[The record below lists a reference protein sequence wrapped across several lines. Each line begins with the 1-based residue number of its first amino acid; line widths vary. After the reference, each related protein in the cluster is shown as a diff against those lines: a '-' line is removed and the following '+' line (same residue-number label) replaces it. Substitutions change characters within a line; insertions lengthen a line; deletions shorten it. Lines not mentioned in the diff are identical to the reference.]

1 MRGLIIVLFVI
12 VSSFAQDNYS
22 KKDIEKM
29 IAKMVV
35 LGFTGTSI
43 DKNSQIYKDI
53 EFGLG
58 GVILFDKDPNDK
70 KKAKN
75 IENLEQL
82 RVLNQTLQKIS
93 DRKLLISIDQEG
105 GRVQRL
111 KADIGFNETL
121 NANEVSKK
129 GENFAKDS
137 YKAMAKGLSEVGIN
151 LNFAPVVDLAIN
163 KNNGVIYKLG
173 RSYSKDA
180 NEVTKYASIFVDEL

>member
-1 MRGLIIVLFVI
+1 MRGLIIVLFMI

-70 KKAKN
+70 TKAKN
-75 IENLEQL
+75 IENKAQL
-82 RVLNQTLQKIS
+82 KKLNQQLVQNQDLFQHYLNLLPLLHSSFLQK
-93 DRKLLISIDQEG
+93 LHH
-105 GRVQRL
+105 
-111 KADIGFNETL
+111 F
-121 NANEVSKK
+121 
-129 GENFAKDS
+129 
-137 YKAMAKGLSEVGIN
+137 
-151 LNFAPVVDLAIN
+151 
-163 KNNGVIYKLG
+163 VI
-173 RSYSKDA
+173 
-180 NEVTKYASIFVDEL
+180 FH

>member
-1 MRGLIIVLFVI
+1 MRGLIIVLFMI

-70 KKAKN
+70 TKAKN
-75 IENLEQL
+75 IENKAQL
-82 RVLNQTLQKIS
+82 K
-93 DRKLLISIDQEG
+93 
-105 GRVQRL
+105 
-111 KADIGFNETL
+111 KADLPAECLPAFSGSGVLVYHHKNRG
-121 NANEVSKK
+121 SHK
-129 GENFAKDS
+129 S
-137 YKAMAKGLSEVGIN
+137 P
-151 LNFAPVVDLAIN
+151 APPARPAHQPTIDNSAT
-163 KNNGVIYKLG
+163 YW
-173 RSYSKDA
+173 R
-180 NEVTKYASIFVDEL
+180 